1 MILWISKKYLNKFK
15 SLFKYTEGF
24 TIHRY
29 SLTAEDI
36 KFMFPKSLA
45 SMQWIIYLFIFM
57 KDIVFTMLNSFQV
70 YSKLIQL
77 YFPDYFPL

>member
-1 MILWISKKYLNKFK
+1 
-15 SLFKYTEGF
+15 
-24 TIHRY
+24 
-29 SLTAEDI
+29 
-36 KFMFPKSLA
+36 MFPKSLA